1 MLSMKMSV
9 ILGLGLVGLVHS
21 DQSLRHDIHFG
32 DRTSVGKLSG
42 HDVAGM
48 ESVKTGLLSNL
59 RNKKNGKFHFT
70 HGYKVG
76 ANGKAGARATMA
88 KLTGA
93 PTPAAVKRTTCK
105 NGPNTVKFGWKG
117 AQFGANYCRMARC
130 TAKGLV
136 KMNLNRVCAQLTKKR
151 ICTHTTCHFGVNVF
165 RADHARATAPK
176 RANTPEGVLM
186 VNHHHSEYNQM
197 HQCKFNRHTRKCA
210 CKCGGAVNKIWE
222 PVCNGKGKCA
232 TKAVCP
238 QGVDCTDKTPL
249 AQVPTQCKSSTQH
262 EVFNKKTRTWACMN
276 CPKGTHAY
284 KNSCYK
290 SSTCL
295 CPYKNAKACLMF
307 SKPAYCSKN

>member
-76 ANGKAGARATMA
+76 ASATMA

-105 NGPNTVKFGWKG
+105 NGPNTVKF
-117 AQFGANYCRMARC
+117 
-130 TAKGLV
+130 
-136 KMNLNRVCAQLTKKR
+136 
-151 ICTHTTCHFGVNVF
+151 
-165 RADHARATAPK
+165 
-176 RANTPEGVLM
+176 
-186 VNHHHSEYNQM
+186 
-197 HQCKFNRHTRKCA
+197 
-210 CKCGGAVNKIWE
+210 
-222 PVCNGKGKCA
+222 
-232 TKAVCP
+232 
-238 QGVDCTDKTPL
+238 
-249 AQVPTQCKSSTQH
+249 
-262 EVFNKKTRTWACMN
+262 
-276 CPKGTHAY
+276 
-284 KNSCYK
+284 
-290 SSTCL
+290 
-295 CPYKNAKACLMF
+295 
-307 SKPAYCSKN
+307 